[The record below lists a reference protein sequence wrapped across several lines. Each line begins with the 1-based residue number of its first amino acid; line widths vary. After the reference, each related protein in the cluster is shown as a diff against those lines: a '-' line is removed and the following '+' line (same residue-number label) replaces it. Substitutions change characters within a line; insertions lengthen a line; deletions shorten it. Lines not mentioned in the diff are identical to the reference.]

1 MCSWV
6 MNNQRKTPTLKSNST
21 IQESTLSRSS
31 MTLKNDSCKPLLQY
45 RKTIM
50 KHGKALCKRLNCS
63 KLTSWSHFSTILSRR
78 NSVETQDPLWYVFC
92 LIQVS
97 YDNYPYL
104 LLEEI
109 ENRRAKKKRF
119 DETELWL
126 LLYCLLDAQK

>member
-1 MCSWV
+1 V
-6 MNNQRKTPTLKSNST
+6 
-21 IQESTLSRSS
+21 
-31 MTLKNDSCKPLLQY
+31 
-45 RKTIM
+45 
-50 KHGKALCKRLNCS
+50 A
-63 KLTSWSHFSTILSRR
+63 
-78 NSVETQDPLWYVFC
+78 TQDPFWYVFC
-92 LIQVS
+92 LCQVS